1 MFFYSKGNTVYYL
14 CGSVCNTTN
23 IHQRGWCS
31 YWEAANTAASQYEA
45 VFKPVFKR
53 SLIKNLK
60 PRVKD
65 NMVVCFVGRRSGQPG
80 AL

>member
-14 CGSVCNTTN
+14 CESVCNTAN
-23 IHQRGWCS
+23 IQQRGWCS
-31 YWEAANTAASQYEA
+31 YWEAAAL
-45 VFKPVFKR
+45 PVFKQ

-60 PRVKD
+60 PIVND